1 MASSM
6 SPQVALPTT
15 TTTTTTT
22 AASPLFDRFSLLQA
36 VALQARQ
43 QQQTPVGEYSPL
55 DLSQKSSRKASEYK
69 PYKEEYEEEEEE
81 EELGERGGEG
91 EGSCQGDDELVSE
104 QPTNGKDSPFSF
116 PSVYMSFYNTLRSQ
130 MAATPGRDR

>member
-1 MASSM
+1 MERAACGLHPVRSVSE
-6 SPQVALPTT
+6 SLHELHPLPGWATD
-15 TTTTTTT
+15 
-22 AASPLFDRFSLLQA
+22 AGWAGA
-36 VALQARQ
+36 CA
-43 QQQTPVGEYSPL
+43 PVGPL
-55 DLSQKSSRKASEYK
+55 APEHSVAPAVRGHFDESE
-69 PYKEEYEEEEEE
+69 
-81 EELGERGGEG
+81 GEQECHSDEGGGEG